1 MRSRHHAHP
10 RFAKEPSMSIIQ
22 SDQALYDLLARAGE
36 TKTLPAGEVVFER
49 GTHGES
55 VFILSAGSVALGD
68 GEQIF
73 DTVQAPGLFGE
84 MALIDSSPR
93 ALSAIVNSDAEL
105 VEIPARTFWVL
116 VNETPYFA
124 QLVMRVMAQRLRRA
138 TGT

>member
-1 MRSRHHAHP
+1 
-10 RFAKEPSMSIIQ
+10 MSIIQ

-36 TKTLPAGEVVFER
+36 TKALAAGEVVFEQGTR
-49 GTHGES
+49 GDS
-55 VFILSAGSVALGD
+55 VFVLSTGSVALTD
-68 GEQIF
+68 GERTL

-93 ALSAIVNSDAEL
+93 ALSATVSADAEL

-138 TGT
+138 SGT